1 MKNSKFQIP
10 GSKFFFSAT
19 GAQAARLLPFQRS
32 EERQRRSIN
41 LNLLECEAYPFVLRA
56 ERSKRAACAPVFYLF
71 GCLLLFIFGFSVT
84 AQAQIAVKGETVWT
98 MAGEPITNGVVLIK
112 NGKIEAVGAASN
124 ITIPSNYK
132 IISAKVVTPGLID
145 AHSVIGLAGY
155 LNQPHDQMQID
166 NSSAMQP
173 ELRAIDAY
181 NAEEKLIE
189 WVRSFG
195 VTTIHTGHAPGALIS
210 GQTMVAKT
218 FGKEVDDV
226 TIIPTAMIAVTLG
239 ESALESGGKSP
250 GTRAKQVSMLRAALI
265 KAQESIRAADDK
277 NKTQNNKNTGGNPN
291 NPANLSDNNPS
302 SENPNSML
310 KNPPTPAFQ
319 PRPGVQTQN
328 EPNPSTDLRSDM
340 MQKVIRRE
348 IPLLITAQRSQDIM
362 TALRLAKEFNI
373 KIVLDGAAESFMV
386 LDQIKASGFPVIIHP
401 TMFRAGGETE
411 NLSMETAS
419 KLKAAGIPFAL
430 QSGLE
435 NYVPKTRVVLYEAA
449 IAAANGL
456 SRRDALATITI
467 DAAKILGLD
476 KRIGSLEKNK
486 DADIAMYDGDPF
498 EYTTHCVGTII
509 NGKVVSETVR

>member
-1 MKNSKFQIP
+1 MKRIFNAK
-10 GSKFFFSAT
+10 A
-19 GAQAARLLPFQRS
+19 
-32 EERQRRSIN
+32 QRRKDAKVELFKLRNYGIKIFKIFAPLRLCAFAFISLFAFSI
-41 LNLLECEAYPFVLRA
+41 V
-56 ERSKRAACAPVFYLF
+56 
-71 GCLLLFIFGFSVT
+71 
-84 AQAQIAVKGETVWT
+84 QAQTAVKGETVWT
-98 MAGEPITNGVVLIK
+98 MAGEPITDGVVLIK
-112 NGKIEAVGAASN
+112 NGKIEAVGAVAN
-124 ITIPSNYK
+124 IKIPNDYK

-155 LNQPHDQMQID
+155 LNQPQDQMQIE
-166 NSSAMQP
+166 NSSSMQP

-210 GQTMVAKT
+210 GQTMIAKT
-218 FGKEVDDV
+218 FGKEVEDV
-226 TIIPTAMIAVTLG
+226 TIIPTAMIAATLG

-265 KAQESIRAADDK
+265 KAQESVRAANDK
-277 NKTQNNKNTGGNPN
+277 QKNQNTKNSGGNKNS
-291 NPANLSDNNPS
+291 PANLNDSNPGA
-302 SENPNSML
+302 ENPNSVL
-310 KNPPTPAFQ
+310 KNPPTPAYQ
-319 PRPGVQTQN
+319 SSPGQQNQN
-328 EPNPSTDLRSDM
+328 EPNPSSDLRSDM

-348 IPLLITAQRSQDIM
+348 IPLLITAQRAQDIM
-362 TALRLAKEFNI
+362 NALRLAKEFNI
-373 KIVLDGAAESFMV
+373 KIVLDGAAESYMI

-467 DAAKILGLD
+467 DAAKIIGLD

-509 NGKVVSETVR
+509 NGKVVSEIVR